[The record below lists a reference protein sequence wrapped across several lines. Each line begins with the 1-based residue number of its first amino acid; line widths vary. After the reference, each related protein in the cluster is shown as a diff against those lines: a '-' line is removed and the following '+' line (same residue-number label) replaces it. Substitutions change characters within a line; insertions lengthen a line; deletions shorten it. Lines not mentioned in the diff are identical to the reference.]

1 MEQIPSRKATISLT
15 IHELAH
21 ILRNTQAQYDIR
33 NIPPLPIFPILK
45 QINPVQPLTPPKKAL
60 YAPLLFTVL
69 PYAPPISFF
78 LIS

>member
-33 NIPPLPIFPILK
+33 KIPPLFPILK
-45 QINPVQPLTPPKKAL
+45 QINPVQTPTPPKKSL